1 MRIYWAHPIKSSLKI
16 FVFLSSIAAFTVI
29 VGQGFQWRDHW
40 AQIESRGKLIV
51 AVRESEGIYW
61 ANGQEF
67 VGFERD
73 LIEELQNYLEIPI
86 QVFAVRDIDDL
97 YRALEVGAVDM
108 AMPGTSTHSSH
119 LVTSKAYT
127 STQVGLVYDKEMSD
141 LPEQRRTGILDPIG
155 HKDAV
160 QLALTANDKL
170 TPIYEN
176 GRLSA
181 ELFTL
186 IEMQELE
193 QAIVDERDFKL
204 QQTIFPNLRFTP
216 LDTELRPINILF
228 NNSEDGT
235 LKQRIDST
243 LTLFEDSGL
252 LGQMHD
258 RYFGQALEFDYVDNL
273 TFETHLQARL
283 PTYESIFQEY
293 ASLNG
298 LDWRLLA
305 AVAYQESHWRAN
317 AKSPTGV
324 RGLMM
329 ITMSTAAEVGITNRL
344 DPAQSTKAGAQYLS
358 TLKSRVPAR
367 ITEPDRTWFA
377 LASYNVG
384 AGHLEDAR
392 KITELLG
399 DDPDRWIDVRK
410 HLPKLALKDY
420 YPWTKYGYARG
431 AEPVVYVANIR
442 RFYEK
447 LKKVYPLTGE
457 TIVPD
462 RLDQLPDA
470 DVPVFPGQ

>member
-1 MRIYWAHPIKSSLKI
+1 MRIYWANPIKSSLKI
-16 FVFLSSIAAFTVI
+16 VIFLGIAVGLAVFI
-29 VGQGFQWRDHW
+29 GQGFEWRDHW
-40 AQIESRGKLIV
+40 AQIESRGKLII

-61 ANGQEF
+61 ASGQEF

-86 QVFAVRDIDDL
+86 QVFAVRDMDDL

-108 AMPGTSTHSSH
+108 AMPGTSSRSNH
-119 LVTSKAYT
+119 LVRSKAYT
-127 STQVGLVYDKEMSD
+127 STQVGLVHDKEISELAD
-141 LPEQRRTGILDPIG
+141 QQRTGILDPIG
-155 HKDAV
+155 HEEAV
-160 QLALTANDKL
+160 QLALATNPNIM
-170 TPIYEN
+170 PIYEH

-186 IEMQELE
+186 IEMQALE

-204 QQTIFPNLRFTP
+204 QQTVFPNLRFTP
-216 LDTELRPINILF
+216 IDEEMRSINILF
-228 NNSEDGT
+228 NDNEDGT
-235 LKQRIDST
+235 LKQRIDAT
-243 LTLFEDSGL
+243 LDLFEDSGL

-273 TFETHLQARL
+273 TFEKHLNARL
-283 PTYESIFQEY
+283 PAYEETFKEY
-293 ASLNG
+293 AGLNG

-329 ITMSTAAEVGITNRL
+329 ITLSTAAEVGITNRL
-344 DPAQSTKAGAQYLS
+344 DPVQSTKAGAQYLS

-457 TIVPD
+457 SIEPD

-470 DVPVFPGQ
+470 NVPVFPGQ

>member
-1 MRIYWAHPIKSSLKI
+1 MGAI
-16 FVFLSSIAAFTVI
+16 FIA
-29 VGQGFQWRDHW
+29 QGFQWRNHW
-40 AQIESRGKLIV
+40 QQIESRGTLII

-61 ANGQEF
+61 ASGQDF
-67 VGFERD
+67 IGFEHD
-73 LIEELQNYLEIPI
+73 IITELESHLEIPI

-97 YRALEVGAVDM
+97 YKALEVGAVDM
-108 AMPGTSTHSSH
+108 ALPGTSLGNIELPRSRP
-119 LVTSKAYT
+119 YFE
-127 STQVGLVYDKEMSD
+127 TQIGLVQPKNDDDTVETF
-141 LPEQRRTGILDPIG
+141 RTGILDPLA
-155 HKDAV
+155 HKDAIDIV
-160 QLALTANDKL
+160 LESLNQGSAV
-170 TPIYEN
+170 YEH

-186 IEMQELE
+186 IEMNELE
-193 QAIVDERDFKL
+193 QVLVDERDFNL
-204 QQTIFPNLRFTP
+204 QQNVFPDLRFTP
-216 LDTELRPINILF
+216 LNLPPRPISAIFRPN
-228 NNSEDGT
+228 EDGT
-235 LKQRIDST
+235 LSEKIDNT
-243 LTLFEDSGL
+243 LALIEDSGL
-252 LGQMHD
+252 LFQIKD

-273 TFETHLQARL
+273 TFEKHLVARL
-283 PTYESIFQEY
+283 PTYEQLFKEY
-293 ASLNG
+293 AQQYG
-298 LDWRLLA
+298 MDWRLLA

-329 ITMSTAAEVGITNRL
+329 ITLNTAAEVGITNRL
-344 DPAQSTKAGAQYLS
+344 DPEQSTKAGAQYLT
-358 TLKSRVPAR
+358 TLKGRVPAR

-420 YPWTKYGYARG
+420 YPWTRHGYARG

-447 LKKVYPLTGE
+447 LKKIYPETGE
-457 TIVPD
+457 IIVPE
-462 RLDQLPDA
+462 RLDQLPNA
-470 DVPVFPGQ
+470 NVPVFPGQ